1 MAATAFGKVGFS
13 RCCTRCSLS
22 RPTKVSPHHSPT
34 TGCSTNLPFKSI
46 SSSAVRITGGD
57 SWTSRGS
64 PETFTTPATPS
75 VDWLLHRLLQALKSR
90 DFYHTCYT
98 LSGLALAQIFAS
110 PGVLKTSVLGDPF
123 NLVEP
128 THPVYNICVKSAANA
143 ARHFDRLEVPSF

>member
-1 MAATAFGKVGFS
+1 MRLEGGFQVGFS

-75 VDWLLHRLLQALKSR
+75 VDWLLHRLLQALESSKP
-90 DFYHTCYT
+90 
-98 LSGLALAQIFAS
+98 LSLATPPTWLSQPTQCTTYAWS
-110 PGVLKTSVLGDPF
+110 PLPRPPDILTALK
-123 NLVEP
+123 
-128 THPVYNICVKSAANA
+128 
-143 ARHFDRLEVPSF
+143 